1 MLWDVLRRHWKL
13 IVHSNFGYRRIF
25 GSPGRKKEVRYGNQ
39 IYHSGW
45 AYEEYPGIDRKK
57 KYPVQPGVFKGI
69 NGLV

>member
-1 MLWDVLRRHWKL
+1 MD
-13 IVHSNFGYRRIF
+13 
-25 GSPGRKKEVRYGNQ
+25 NQ